1 MKQIESA
8 VIIARKWFDKVNGNT
23 YHTARVIINGGEADH
38 KSTRQYGYGTSYI
51 TTAAE
56 TAIENDYTRDDMSRE
71 ALREWLTHNAIIDEV
86 SVTRRRD
93 L

>member
-1 MKQIESA
+1 MKQIETA
-8 VIIARKWFDKVNGNT
+8 IIIGKKWFDKVNGNT
-23 YHTARVIINGGEADH
+23 YHTARIIINGGEADI
-38 KSTRQYGYGTSYI
+38 KSPRQYGYGNSYI

-56 TAIENDYTRDDMSRE
+56 IALENDYTRDNMTRE
-71 ALREWLTHNAIIDEV
+71 RLREWLTASAIIDET

>member
-23 YHTARVIINGGEADH
+23 YHTARIIINGGEADH
-38 KSTRQYGYGTSYI
+38 KSLRQYGYGTSYI
-51 TTAAE
+51 TTATE
-56 TAIENDYTRDDMSRE
+56 TAIENGYTRDSMSRE
-71 ALREWLTHNAIIDEV
+71 ALREWLTRHAIIDEV